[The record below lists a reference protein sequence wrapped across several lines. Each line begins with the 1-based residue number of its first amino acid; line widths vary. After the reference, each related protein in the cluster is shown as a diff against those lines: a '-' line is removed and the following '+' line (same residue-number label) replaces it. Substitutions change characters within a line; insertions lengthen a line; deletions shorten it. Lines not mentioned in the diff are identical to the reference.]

1 MHPAGHS
8 PKVPPTEGRII
19 RWARLYDFGTNL
31 LFSGWASTLRRR
43 TVELAAIASG
53 ERILDV
59 GCGPGRLAI
68 LAGSLS
74 GPAGEVC
81 GIDPAP
87 EMIDLARRNAAR
99 AAVGARFEVGVIEAL
114 PYPDGYFDVVLSSL
128 MLHHLPDG
136 LKRQGLAEVRRVLRP
151 AGRFVAVD
159 FGALPGEGL
168 GHLLCILGH
177 RKGRDHAE
185 RLRAMLREAGFSAV
199 ETGPIGLRALVF
211 VRGVV

>member
-1 MHPAGHS
+1 M
-8 PKVPPTEGRII
+8 
-19 RWARLYDFGTNL
+19 YDFGTNL

-99 AAVGARFEVGVIEAL
+99 AAVGVRFEVGVIEAL
-114 PYPDGYFDVVLSSL
+114 PYPDGYFDVVLSTL
-128 MLHHLPDG
+128 MLHHLPDE
-136 LKRQGLAEVRRVLRP
+136 LKRRGLAEVRRVLRP

-168 GHLLCILGH
+168 GHVLSMFGH